1 MLRNVCIAALHNAMP
16 CSAMLRQLCFV
27 LVLRYALLHYGTFV
41 KLCYSTLR
49 YLCFV
54 TLVTLRLLCYVT
66 FGYLH
71 YIALRYA
78 MAGCCIMVCDV
89 TLRYAILCYR
99 YLCCVFE
106 IGQML
111 QSSSVLLRFDLS
123 KVTHLIRYV
132 SIRCLW

>member
-1 MLRNVCIAALHNAMP
+1 MLCYALLCHVVLRNVCCAALRNAML

-27 LVLRYALLHYGTFV
+27 LVLRCALLHYSTFV

-66 FGYLH
+66 FGYFH

-89 TLRYAILCYR
+89 TLRFAILRYR
-99 YLCCVFE
+99 L
-106 IGQML
+106 
-111 QSSSVLLRFDLS
+111 SVLCFC
-123 KVTHLIRYV
+123 V
-132 SIRCLW
+132 